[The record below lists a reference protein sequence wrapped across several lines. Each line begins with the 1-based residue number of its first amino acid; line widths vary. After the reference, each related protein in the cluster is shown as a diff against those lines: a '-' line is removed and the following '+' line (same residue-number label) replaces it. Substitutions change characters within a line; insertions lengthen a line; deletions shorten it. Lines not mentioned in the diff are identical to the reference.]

1 MKRVEVYDSKI
12 KNHKSKARAAVW
24 IKSVTEKLVIVKYFG
39 GKEDALMNALGIMS
53 RCRTLMAEMEVFY
66 KGESIFH
73 WVKHH

>member
-24 IKSVTEKLVIVKYFG
+24 IKSDKEELVKYFG
-39 GKEDALMNALGIMS
+39 GKEDALMNALWVMS
-53 RCRTLMAEMEVFY
+53 CCHMFLEEVEVFY
-66 KGESIFH
+66 KGESLFH